1 MIVGFFSPFI
11 VEVIYETPWRLRQH
25 VDTQSIM
32 GRGKRRIYNCYFER
46 FSSYIGYKAQFL
58 TPPVFPHK
66 YFGIFISNS
75 AVIGRN
81 AVIFQQVTIG
91 SNTIPNSKG
100 YGAPVIGDNVYI
112 GAGAKII
119 GKVHIGNNVRIGA
132 NCIVVK
138 DIPDNSVVI
147 QRGMEIIIK
156 SDLDNR
162 YISNNDGNL

>member
-1 MIVGFFSPFI
+1 MSDSSVLLFG
-11 VEVIYETPWRLRQH
+11 TPWELRQST
-25 VDTQSIM
+25 DKQSII
-32 GRGKRRIYNCYFER
+32 GKAKRSVYNCYFER

-112 GAGAKII
+112 GTGAKII
-119 GKVHIGNNVRIGA
+119 GRVYIGNNVRIGA

-138 DIPDNSVVI
+138 DIPDYSVVI

-156 SDLDNR
+156 SELDNR
-162 YISNNDGNL
+162 YMSNNDGSLSSDQKV